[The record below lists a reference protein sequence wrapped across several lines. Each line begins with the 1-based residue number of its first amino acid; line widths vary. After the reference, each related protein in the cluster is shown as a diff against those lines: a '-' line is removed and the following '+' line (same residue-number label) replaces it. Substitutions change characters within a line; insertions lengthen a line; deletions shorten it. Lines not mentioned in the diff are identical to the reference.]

1 MKNIIKTVA
10 FALVATLMLC
20 VFTGCKDKNDTT
32 PVNKDEYSASSGTQ
46 MTEEQADSL
55 ANTMTVKLYYP
66 SADKKS
72 IVTETMLLEY
82 KSKESKSSK
91 LVMTLVK
98 QLIAGPKNTSAATNL
113 FPAGTEVESV
123 KLQGGCAKISFNR
136 TFGEKLNISREET
149 ELLIQA
155 LTNSVT
161 ELKDIDSVKVVCAG
175 DDLGT
180 LQNGF
185 DMNAAFKRNQQSVI
199 GTAAEVSADAMDDP
213 YDEKYYMDVP
223 LE

>member
-1 MKNIIKTVA
+1 MKKIVRIMA
-10 FALVATLMLC
+10 FALVAALMLC
-20 VFTGCKDKNDTT
+20 VFTGCKSEDDVAT
-32 PVNKDEYSASSGTQ
+32 VNKDEYSASSGTQ

-66 SADKKS
+66 SADKKK
-72 IVTETMLLEY
+72 IVTETMLVEY
-82 KSKESKSSK
+82 KAKESKSSK

-98 QLIAGPKNTSAATNL
+98 QLIAGPKNTSSATTL
-113 FPAGTEVESV
+113 FPSGTEVESV
-123 KLQGGCAKISFNR
+123 KIQGGCAKISFNR
-136 TFGEKLNISREET
+136 TFGEKLNLSREET
-149 ELLIQA
+149 EILIQS

-161 ELKDIDSVKVVCAG
+161 EIKDIDSVKVVCAG
-175 DDLGT
+175 DELGT

-185 DMNAAFKRNQQSVI
+185 DMNVSFKRNQQSVI
-199 GTAAEVSADAMDDP
+199 GTSAEVSADAADDP